1 MPPQETILG
10 LIKMATKDSQQ
21 NSGSK
26 SSNSST
32 PKKVKNKKLT
42 DNKSETQEELEE
54 KLIHENYGLVVS
66 QALCFLDDNNFEDYI
81 QAGLIGL
88 LKAIRTYDENKA
100 KFSTFASVC
109 IRNAISTLNKKV
121 KKLGSQNLRGVLE
134 HDKIY
139 NSKENIEH
147 YLPDFLSEE
156 HKFIIKLKIQGYTNA
171 EIGSFMSC
179 TKKDIKCKIEIIIKL
194 LQEYN
199 T

>member
-1 MPPQETILG
+1 M
-10 LIKMATKDSQQ
+10 
-21 NSGSK
+21 
-26 SSNSST
+26 
-32 PKKVKNKKLT
+32 
-42 DNKSETQEELEE
+42 
-54 KLIHENYGLVVS
+54 
-66 QALCFLDDNNFEDYI
+66 
-81 QAGLIGL
+81 
-88 LKAIRTYDENKA
+88 
-100 KFSTFASVC
+100 
-109 IRNAISTLNKKV
+109 

-194 LQEYN
+194 LQEYI

>member
-32 PKKVKNKKLT
+32 PKKTRNKNLA
-42 DNKSETQEELEE
+42 DNQSDTQKELEE
-54 KLIHENYGLVVS
+54 KLIHKNYGLVVS
-66 QALCFLDDNNFEDYI
+66 QALYFLNDNNFEDYI

-88 LKAIRTYDENKA
+88 LKAIRTYDKDKA

-109 IRNAISTLNKKV
+109 IKNAISTLNKKA
-121 KKLGSQNLRGVLE
+121 KKLGNSSFRGVLE
-134 HDKIY
+134 QDKIY
-139 NSKENIEH
+139 DNKENIEH

-156 HKFIIKLKIQGYTNA
+156 HKFIIKLKTQGYTNA
-171 EIGSFMSC
+171 EIGSFISC
-179 TKKDIKCKIEIIIKL
+179 TKNDIKCKIQLIIKL